1 MFNSLRLFW
10 RELVNGLSGHITVGI
25 INITIAWCNKHRFD
39 KDKSIFYLSTAADW
53 LKNISSLYGNHPYI
67 SLVELRRKA

>member
-25 INITIAWCNKHRFD
+25 INITIA
-39 KDKSIFYLSTAADW
+39 
-53 LKNISSLYGNHPYI
+53 
-67 SLVELRRKA
+67 